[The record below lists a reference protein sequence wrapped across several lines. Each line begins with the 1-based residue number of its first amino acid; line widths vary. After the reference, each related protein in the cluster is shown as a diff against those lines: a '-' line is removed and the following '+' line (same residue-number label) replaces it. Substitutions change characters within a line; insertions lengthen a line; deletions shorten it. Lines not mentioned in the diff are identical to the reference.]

1 MAFDFLTFS
10 SLAHTIP
17 AAQLGWIGRNMLSEN
32 MRGERTDFRGV
43 FTIMGA
49 VTEAM
54 YDPGQTGLSEGL
66 ANIFVYRLST
76 VFTMFTLAFIK
87 LISYQLV

>member
-17 AAQLGWIGRNMLSEN
+17 AAQPGWIGRNMLSEN
-32 MRGERTDFRGV
+32 MRGERTDFKGV

-54 YDPGQTGLSEGL
+54 YDRGHTGLSEGL
-66 ANIFVYRLST
+66 ANILVYLTYS
-76 VFTMFTLAFIK
+76 VFTIFTLQFIK